1 MNKETIELD
10 KKAIAEKVKKDV
22 ALEMIKFKVDFLVK
36 YHGTR
41 IPELEKEIKE
51 IQDSDGW
58 SNALNYEAGTYK
70 SIANSLFRDVKEI
83 QENLKK
89 IFNYE

>member
-1 MNKETIELD
+1 MNKETIE
-10 KKAIAEKVKKDV
+10 EKVKKEV

-70 SIANSLFRDVKEI
+70 SIANGLFRDVKEI

-89 IFNYE
+89 IFKYE

>member
-1 MNKETIELD
+1 MNKETIEEKI
-10 KKAIAEKVKKDV
+10 KKEV

-36 YHGTR
+36 YHGNR
-41 IPELEKEIKE
+41 LPELEKEIKE

-70 SIANSLFRDVKEI
+70 SIANGLVRDVKEI

-89 IFNYE
+89 IFKYE

>member
-1 MNKETIELD
+1 MNKEKIEEKI
-10 KKAIAEKVKKDV
+10 KKEV

-36 YHGTR
+36 YHSNR
-41 IPELEKEIKE
+41 MPEIEKEIKA

-58 SNALNYEAGTYK
+58 SNSINYEAGIYRSVAK
-70 SIANSLFRDVKEI
+70 GLFKDVKEI

-89 IFNYE
+89 IFKYE

>member
-1 MNKETIELD
+1 MKETIEQ
-10 KKAIAEKVKKDV
+10 KVKKEV

-36 YHGTR
+36 YHSSR
-41 IPELEKEIKE
+41 FPELEKEIKE

-70 SIANSLFRDVKEI
+70 SIAGSLFRDIKEI

-89 IFNYE
+89 IFKYE